1 MELKDIDISKSYS
14 TKSTQKYIIKDSNDC
29 FFEVKGSCYHIKA
42 EDEKCLGL
50 NVCCIKMRFR

>member
-29 FFEVKGSCYHIKA
+29 FFEAKGSCYHIKA

-50 NVCCIKMRFR
+50 NVCV